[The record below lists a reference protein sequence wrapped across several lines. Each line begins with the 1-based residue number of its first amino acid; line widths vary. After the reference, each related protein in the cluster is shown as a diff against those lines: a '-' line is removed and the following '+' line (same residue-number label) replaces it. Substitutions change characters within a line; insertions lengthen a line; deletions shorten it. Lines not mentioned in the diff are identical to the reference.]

1 MRFCADSIYSNGK
14 TDMNFEAKKKR
25 AREVL
30 QRLRKAYP
38 VTGPFVEWSNP
49 LELVVGTALSA
60 QCTDERVNM
69 VTRELFK
76 KYKTARDYAE
86 ADQNALEKEIYSTGF
101 YRNKAK
107 NLRGMGRVLVEEFG
121 GEVPETLEGLLKLPG
136 ISNKTAYIVL
146 AKAFGKMQGVPVDTH
161 VFRLAPRL
169 GWSNAKTPEKMSREL
184 AELFPR
190 EDYLD
195 VNEYLITHGRA
206 ICSPRNPK
214 CDECVLADICPSSTF
229 HVEKHKV
236 QSTGSKQSLKH
247 G

>member
-1 MRFCADSIYSNGK
+1 MIADVETRK
-14 TDMNFEAKKKR
+14 MNAKEALR
-25 AREVL
+25 
-30 QRLRKAYP
+30 RLRKAYK

-60 QCTDERVNM
+60 QCTDERVNR

-86 ADQNALEKEIYSTGF
+86 ADQATLEKEIYSTGF

-146 AKAFGKMQGVPVDTH
+146 AKAFGKMEGLAVDTH

-169 GWSNAKTPEKMSREL
+169 GWSSAKTPEKMSREL

-214 CDECVLADICPSSTF
+214 CGECVLADICPSF
-229 HVEKHKV
+229 
-236 QSTGSKQSLKH
+236 GMIR
-247 G
+247 